1 MQSNN
6 YSLNIIRYIVICSL
20 FILFTS
26 CTSDKSK
33 KKSTE
38 LNLEDFI
45 TDDDIFDDVSQ
56 AKKIFYSLPSP
67 LETAMLIK
75 SAGADYDEELLNST
89 DNVDNYSTSMSM
101 ALNLGI
107 YTTDLSFA
115 SLFDQTQTS
124 ISYMGA
130 AKKMA
135 EGLDITDAINSETI
149 KRLEQNLNNRDIIMD
164 IISETFLNSS
174 SYLKENDR
182 QAVAAIVLVGGWIE
196 GLYIA
201 TQLVGDKPIE
211 DNRLVDRISE
221 QKLSFNIVQRMLEDN
236 RKNESGEENEDI
248 VNLMVQLTGLKKS
261 FDKVKVETSEVK
273 VEPNKETKVTTL
285 KSTTKIS
292 ITPEA
297 FNELKESVKTLR
309 TNFIQ

>member
-1 MQSNN
+1 MQSIN

-26 CTSDKSK
+26 CKSDKSK

-45 TDDDIFDDVSQ
+45 TEDDIFNDVSQ

-75 SAGADYDEELLNST
+75 SAGADYDEELLNSL
-89 DNVDNYSTSMSM
+89 DNVDNYSTNMSM

-124 ISYMGA
+124 INYMEA
-130 AKKMA
+130 AKRMA
-135 EGLDITDAINSETI
+135 EGLDIVDAINNETI
-149 KRLEQNLNNRDIIMD
+149 KRLERNLNNRDIIMD

-182 QAVAAIVLVGGWIE
+182 QGVASIVLVGGWIE

-211 DNRLVDRISE
+211 NNKLVDRISE

-236 RKNESGEENEDI
+236 RKNESGEEDEDI
-248 VNLMVQLTGLKKS
+248 VELMVQLTELKKV
-261 FDKVKVETSEVK
+261 FDKIKVETSEVK
-273 VEPNKETKVTTL
+273 IEPGDETQVTTL
-285 KSTTKIS
+285 KSQTKIT
-292 ITPEA
+292 ITAEV
-297 FNELKESVKTLR
+297 FNELKESINVLR

>member
-1 MQSNN
+1 M
-6 YSLNIIRYIVICSL
+6 V
-20 FILFTS
+20 LFTLCS
-26 CTSDKSK
+26 SDRRK
-33 KKSTE
+33 KENKE

-45 TDDDIFDDVSQ
+45 SKDDIFNDIDE

-75 SAGADYDEELLNST
+75 SAGADYDEELLNSLE
-89 DNVDNYSTSMSM
+89 NVDNYSTNMSM

-124 ISYMGA
+124 IKYMEA

-135 EGLDITDAINSETI
+135 EGLDITDAINNETI
-149 KRLEQNLNNRDIIMD
+149 KNLEENLNNRDIIMD

-182 QAVAAIVLVGGWIE
+182 QSVAAIVLVGGWLE

-201 TQLVGDKPIE
+201 TQLVDEGVTGK
-211 DNRLVDRISE
+211 NKLVDRISE
-221 QKLSFNIVQRMLEDN
+221 QKLSFNLVQRLLEDN
-236 RKNESGEENEDI
+236 RINEAGEEDNDI
-248 VNLMVQLTGLKKS
+248 VDLMVQLQELKTV
-261 FDKVKVETSEVK
+261 FDKVKVETTEIK
-273 VEPNKETKVTTL
+273 IEPNNETNVTTL
-285 KSTTKIS
+285 KSQTKIS

-297 FNELKESVKTLR
+297 FQELKESVKKLR

>member
-1 MQSNN
+1 MQSNHIH
-6 YSLNIIRYIVICSL
+6 LVIFKYVTIFSVMV
-20 FILFTS
+20 LFTLCS
-26 CTSDKSK
+26 SDRRK
-33 KKSTE
+33 KENKE

-45 TDDDIFDDVSQ
+45 SKDDIFNDIDE

-75 SAGADYDEELLNST
+75 SAGADYDEELLNSLE
-89 DNVDNYSTSMSM
+89 NVDNYSTNMSM

-124 ISYMGA
+124 IKYMEA

-135 EGLDITDAINSETI
+135 EGLDITDAINNETI
-149 KRLEQNLNNRDIIMD
+149 KNLEENLNNRDIIMD

-182 QAVAAIVLVGGWIE
+182 QSVAAIVLVGGWLE

-201 TQLVGDKPIE
+201 TQLVDEGVTGK
-211 DNRLVDRISE
+211 NKLVDRISE
-221 QKLSFNIVQRMLEDN
+221 QKLSFNLVQRLLEDN
-236 RKNESGEENEDI
+236 RINEAGEEDNDI
-248 VNLMVQLTGLKKS
+248 VDLMVQLQELKTV
-261 FDKVKVETSEVK
+261 FDKVKVETTEIK
-273 VEPNKETKVTTL
+273 IEPNNETNVTTL
-285 KSTTKIS
+285 KSQTKIS

-297 FNELKESVKTLR
+297 FQELKESVKTLR

>member
-1 MQSNN
+1 M
-6 YSLNIIRYIVICSL
+6 V
-20 FILFTS
+20 LFTLCS
-26 CTSDKSK
+26 SDRRK
-33 KKSTE
+33 KENKE

-45 TDDDIFDDVSQ
+45 SKDDIFNDIDE

-75 SAGADYDEELLNST
+75 SAGADYDEELLNSLE
-89 DNVDNYSTSMSM
+89 NVDNYSTNMSM

-124 ISYMGA
+124 IKYMEA

-135 EGLDITDAINSETI
+135 EGLDITDAINNETI
-149 KRLEQNLNNRDIIMD
+149 KNLEENLNNRDIIMD

-182 QAVAAIVLVGGWIE
+182 QSVAAIVLVGGWLE

-201 TQLVGDKPIE
+201 TQLVDEGVTGK
-211 DNRLVDRISE
+211 NKLVDRISE
-221 QKLSFNIVQRMLEDN
+221 QKLSFNLVQRLLEDN
-236 RKNESGEENEDI
+236 RINEAGEEDNDI
-248 VNLMVQLTGLKKS
+248 VDLMVQLQELKTV
-261 FDKVKVETSEVK
+261 FDKVKVETTEIK
-273 VEPNKETKVTTL
+273 IEPNNETNVTTL
-285 KSTTKIS
+285 KSQTKIS

-297 FNELKESVKTLR
+297 FHELKESVKTLR

>member
-1 MQSNN
+1 M
-6 YSLNIIRYIVICSL
+6 V
-20 FILFTS
+20 LFTLCS
-26 CTSDKSK
+26 SDRRK
-33 KKSTE
+33 KENKE

-45 TDDDIFDDVSQ
+45 SKDDIFNDIDE

-75 SAGADYDEELLNST
+75 SAGADYDEELLNSLE
-89 DNVDNYSTSMSM
+89 NVDNYSTNMSM

-124 ISYMGA
+124 IKYMEA

-135 EGLDITDAINSETI
+135 EGLDITDAINNETI
-149 KRLEQNLNNRDIIMD
+149 KNLEENLNNRDIIMD

-182 QAVAAIVLVGGWIE
+182 QSVAAIVLVGGWLE

-201 TQLVGDKPIE
+201 TQLVDEGVTGK
-211 DNRLVDRISE
+211 NKLVDRISE
-221 QKLSFNIVQRMLEDN
+221 QKLSFNLVQRLLEDN
-236 RKNESGEENEDI
+236 RINEAGEEDNDN
-248 VNLMVQLTGLKKS
+248 VDLMVQLQELKTV
-261 FDKVKVETSEVK
+261 FDKVKVETTEIK
-273 VEPNKETKVTTL
+273 IEPNNETNVTTL
-285 KSTTKIS
+285 KSQTKIS

-297 FNELKESVKTLR
+297 FQELKESVKKLR

>member
-1 MQSNN
+1 MQSIN

-20 FILFTS
+20 FILFAA
-26 CTSDKSK
+26 CKSDKSK

-45 TDDDIFDDVSQ
+45 SEDDIFNDVSQ

-75 SAGADYDEELLNST
+75 SAGADYDEELLNSL
-89 DNVDNYSTSMSM
+89 DNVDNYSTNMSM

-124 ISYMGA
+124 INYMEA

-135 EGLDITDAINSETI
+135 EGLDIVDAINSETI

-211 DNRLVDRISE
+211 NNRLVDRISE

-236 RKNESGEENEDI
+236 RKDESGEENEDI
-248 VNLMVQLTGLKKS
+248 VDLMVQLQELKTS
-261 FDKVKVETSEVK
+261 FDKIKVETSEVK
-273 VEPNKETKVTTL
+273 IEPNEETKVTTL
-285 KSTTKIS
+285 KSQTKIS

-297 FNELKESVKTLR
+297 FGELKESVKILR

>member
-1 MQSNN
+1 MQSNRIH
-6 YSLNIIRYIVICSL
+6 LVIFKYITIFSA
-20 FILFTS
+20 FILFTI
-26 CTSDKSK
+26 CASDRK
-33 KKSTE
+33 KKDSKE

-45 TDDDIFDDVSQ
+45 TKDDIFNDIDK

-75 SAGADYDEELLNST
+75 SAGADYDEELLNSVE
-89 DNVDNYSTSMSM
+89 NVDNYSTNMSM

-124 ISYMGA
+124 IKYMEA

-135 EGLDITDAINSETI
+135 EGLDITDAISNETI
-149 KRLEQNLNNRDIIMD
+149 KNLEENLNNRDIIMD

-182 QAVAAIVLVGGWIE
+182 QSVAAIVLVGGWIE

-201 TQLVGDKPIE
+201 TQLVGE
-211 DNRLVDRISE
+211 NLAENRLVDRISE
-221 QKLSFNIVQRMLEDN
+221 QKLSFNLVQRMLEDS
-236 RKNESGEENEDI
+236 RIDEGGEEDGDI
-248 VNLMVQLTGLKKS
+248 VDLMVQLKELKTV
-261 FDKVKVETSEVK
+261 FDKVKVETTQIK
-273 VEPNKETKVTTL
+273 VEPNAETNVTTL
-285 KSTTKIS
+285 KSQTKIS

-297 FNELKESVKTLR
+297 FHELKESVKKLR

>member
-1 MQSNN
+1 MQSIN
-6 YSLNIIRYIVICSL
+6 YSLKILRFILICSL
-20 FILFTS
+20 FILFAS
-26 CTSDKSK
+26 CSSEKSK
-33 KKSTE
+33 KKSAE

-45 TDDDIFDDVSQ
+45 SEDDIFNDVSQ

-75 SAGADYDEELLNST
+75 SAGADYDEELLNSL
-89 DNVDNYSTSMSM
+89 DNVDKYSTNMSM

-124 ISYMGA
+124 INYMEA

-182 QAVAAIVLVGGWIE
+182 EAVAAIVLVGGWIE

-201 TQLVGDKPIE
+201 TQLVGNKPIQ

-236 RKNESGEENEDI
+236 RQNESGEENKDI
-248 VNLMVQLTGLKKS
+248 VDLMVQLTELKKS
-261 FDKVKVETSEVK
+261 FDKIKVETSEVK
-273 VEPNKETKVTTL
+273 VEPNNETKVTTL
-285 KSTTKIS
+285 KSQTKIS
-292 ITPEA
+292 ITPEV
-297 FNELKESVKTLR
+297 FKELQESVKILR

>member
-6 YSLNIIRYIVICSL
+6 IHLVVFKYITIFSV
-20 FILFTS
+20 FILFTL
-26 CTSDKSK
+26 CASDRK
-33 KKSTE
+33 KKENKE

-45 TDDDIFDDVSQ
+45 SKDDIFNDIDK

-75 SAGADYDEELLNST
+75 SAGANYDEELLNSIE
-89 DNVDNYSTSMSM
+89 NVDNYSTNMSM

-124 ISYMGA
+124 IRYMEA

-149 KRLEQNLNNRDIIMD
+149 KNLEENLNNRDIIMD

-182 QAVAAIVLVGGWIE
+182 QSVAAIVLVGGWIE

-201 TQLVGDKPIE
+201 TQLVGEELSENK
-211 DNRLVDRISE
+211 LVDRISE
-221 QKLSFNIVQRMLEDN
+221 QKLSFNLVQRMLEDN
-236 RKNESGEENEDI
+236 RVDESGEEDEDI
-248 VNLMVQLTGLKKS
+248 VDLMVQLKELKTV
-261 FDKVKVETSEVK
+261 FDKVKVETTEIK
-273 VEPNKETKVTTL
+273 IEPNDETNVTTL
-285 KSTTKIS
+285 KSQTKIT

-297 FNELKESVKTLR
+297 FQELKESVKMLR

>member
-1 MQSNN
+1 M
-6 YSLNIIRYIVICSL
+6 V
-20 FILFTS
+20 LFTLCS
-26 CTSDKSK
+26 SDRRK
-33 KKSTE
+33 KENKE

-45 TDDDIFDDVSQ
+45 SKDDIFNDIDE

-75 SAGADYDEELLNST
+75 SAGADYDEELLNSLE
-89 DNVDNYSTSMSM
+89 NVDNYSTNMSM

-124 ISYMGA
+124 IKYMEA

-135 EGLDITDAINSETI
+135 EGLDITDAINNETI
-149 KRLEQNLNNRDIIMD
+149 KNLEENLNNRDIIMD

-182 QAVAAIVLVGGWIE
+182 QSVAAIVLVGGWLE

-201 TQLVGDKPIE
+201 TQLVDEGVTGKNKI
-211 DNRLVDRISE
+211 VDRISE
-221 QKLSFNIVQRMLEDN
+221 QKLSFNLVQRLLEDN
-236 RKNESGEENEDI
+236 RINEAGEEDNDI
-248 VNLMVQLTGLKKS
+248 VDLMVQLQELKTV
-261 FDKVKVETSEVK
+261 FDKVKVETTEIK
-273 VEPNKETKVTTL
+273 IEPNNETNVTTL
-285 KSTTKIS
+285 KSQTKIS

-297 FNELKESVKTLR
+297 FQELKESVKKLR

>member
-1 MQSNN
+1 MQSNHIH
-6 YSLNIIRYIVICSL
+6 LVIFKYVTIFSVMV
-20 FILFTS
+20 LFTLCS
-26 CTSDKSK
+26 SDRRK
-33 KKSTE
+33 KENKE

-45 TDDDIFDDVSQ
+45 SKDDIFNDIDE

-75 SAGADYDEELLNST
+75 SAGADYDEELLNSLE
-89 DNVDNYSTSMSM
+89 NVDNYSTNMSM

-124 ISYMGA
+124 IKYMEA

-135 EGLDITDAINSETI
+135 EGLDITDAINNETI
-149 KRLEQNLNNRDIIMD
+149 KNLEENLNNRDIIMD

-182 QAVAAIVLVGGWIE
+182 QSVAAIVLVGGWLE

-201 TQLVGDKPIE
+201 TQLVDEGVTVK
-211 DNRLVDRISE
+211 NRLVDRISE
-221 QKLSFNIVQRMLEDN
+221 QKLSFNLVQRLLEDN
-236 RKNESGEENEDI
+236 RINEAGEEDNDI
-248 VNLMVQLTGLKKS
+248 VDLMVQLQELKTV
-261 FDKVKVETSEVK
+261 FDKVKVETTEIK
-273 VEPNKETKVTTL
+273 IEPNNETNVTTL
-285 KSTTKIS
+285 KSQTKIS

-297 FNELKESVKTLR
+297 FHELKESVKTLR